1 MGSYIIF
8 TIILLGLSLSFIKH
22 YIIPSLL
29 YANHTTKSY
38 TTHTIRLISL
48 FLTFQA
54 IMLCQRYH
62 PMMASLVISNGHV
75 IWVRIDGEMS
85 DWFDEK
91 QVQKV
96 RYPIDGSSVHDA
108 F

>member
-1 MGSYIIF
+1 
-8 TIILLGLSLSFIKH
+8 
-22 YIIPSLL
+22 
-29 YANHTTKSY
+29 
-38 TTHTIRLISL
+38 
-48 FLTFQA
+48 
-54 IMLCQRYH
+54 
-62 PMMASLVISNGHV
+62 MMASLVIYNGHV